1 MMNVPPDFAIPFLM
15 EIREA
20 VFIVGGDDRRQI
32 FRAPIDENLF
42 QFLKENALEAA
53 AATAERDLNEFD
65 VSDAA
70 RNREIFRRNIRAKA
84 FELFRAVRRGPA
96 ARERSV
102 GRFDSKRETF
112 GVGKERAVL
121 VVRFVDKV
129 PARILCRYVGENRLA
144 HVETLLRAFGIANDK
159 TAIVRKSHWFGG
171 E

>member
-70 RNREIFRRNIRAKA
+70 RNREIFRRNIRTKA
-84 FELFRAVRRGPA
+84 FELLSAIRRDPA

-102 GRFDSKRETF
+102 GRFDSQSETF
-112 GVGKERAVL
+112 R
-121 VVRFVDKV
+121 
-129 PARILCRYVGENRLA
+129 
-144 HVETLLRAFGIANDK
+144 T
-159 TAIVRKSHWFGG
+159 
-171 E
+171 